1 MATFLQ
7 VPLKKTTQI
16 DFVKPLSK
24 YITNTFSGEVLNE
37 NKDSLAELNQLR
49 GNAVV
54 KSLDKHESSLE
65 VIQRYEISLKLH
77 LLCNN
82 LFLLKYFF

>member
-1 MATFLQ
+1 MSNFLQ
-7 VPLKKTTQI
+7 VPLKKSTQV

-24 YITNTFSGEVLNE
+24 YIDNTFSGEVLNE

-54 KSLDKHESSLE
+54 KSLDRHESSLE
-65 VIQRYEISLKLH
+65 VVQRYM
-77 LLCNN
+77 
-82 LFLLKYFF
+82 FA